1 MYASQSPTAAA
12 AAGAGSSQ
20 AKGTVLTVKKTKIG
34 DVLVNAKG
42 DTIYY
47 YKKDKQDSGK
57 SDCTGA
63 CAQAWPAVVGKPVAG
78 SGVTLAGKLGFIT
91 RSNGTLQATY
101 NGYPL
106 YTYASDMAAG
116 DTTGNGAGG
125 SWYVITGK
133 VLTGSTSTSSGSSG
147 GGSSGGGYGSGY

>member
-1 MYASQSPTAAA
+1 MYGSQSPTAAA
-12 AAGAGSSQ
+12 AGGAQSA
-20 AKGTVLTVKKTKIG
+20 AKGAVLTVRKTKIG
-34 DVLVNAKG
+34 DVLANAKG
-42 DTIYY
+42 DTLYY
-47 YKKDKQDSGK
+47 YKKDTQDSGK
-57 SDCTGA
+57 SACTGS
-63 CAQAWPAVVGKPVAG
+63 CATAWPAVVGKPVAA
-78 SGVTLAGKLGFIT
+78 SGVTIAGKLGSIT
-91 RSNGTLQATY
+91 LPDGKIQATY

-125 SWYVITGK
+125 AWYVITGK